1 MDQKVRRN
9 LDRAYFDHHRTL
21 NDEQI
26 VSARSLD
33 KHILGLSGGALVLSL
48 SFLERFIPKA
58 GLTQG
63 WLLALSWA
71 AFGVAMILI
80 VLSFATSK
88 KAFAKEGENWDRY
101 YRACIEKGDI
111 LPYKSVNGYTTAT
124 ARLTLVGLFAFV
136 VGVFLFTGFAA
147 CNWLS

>member
-48 SFLERFIPKA
+48 AFL
-58 GLTQG
+58 
-63 WLLALSWA
+63 
-71 AFGVAMILI
+71 
-80 VLSFATSK
+80 
-88 KAFAKEGENWDRY
+88 
-101 YRACIEKGDI
+101 
-111 LPYKSVNGYTTAT
+111 
-124 ARLTLVGLFAFV
+124 
-136 VGVFLFTGFAA
+136 
-147 CNWLS
+147 